1 MICTDIAPPAY
12 FIFSDEAPALL
23 YYSHIPA
30 IAVSLFFGLFVFL
43 NGRKFLANRILFLI
57 SIVFSLW
64 TILSLIVWTNV
75 NSDVIIFCWAFFGI
89 LSSLLGLL
97 CAYFVYVFIN
107 KKDIAFS
114 WKLVAGL
121 IMLPIIVLTP
131 TKYNLGG
138 FDLSI
143 CDSSGYENMYFLTY
157 YYAVVFLSFLWILFY
172 GSYKCFGSKGEDR
185 KQILWLVLGI
195 EFFLFAFFVTGFLA
209 SYLAKS
215 GMVSDFGMEFYGL
228 MSMPIFLGV
237 LTYLIVK
244 FQVFSIKIIGAQALV
259 YTIVILIGSQLFFI
273 KTVTNFIL
281 TGVTLILT
289 GIFGS
294 VLIAS
299 VRLEVRR
306 KEELQYISHALT
318 VTNQRLKSA
327 DDSKNEFLSIAS
339 HQLRTPLTVIKGY
352 IALMFDGSYGK
363 IPESIEQVMK
373 NIMVSN
379 NRLIELV
386 EDLLNISR
394 MESGRMEYRYAPTD
408 IMDLLKELCGTF
420 IVKANDRPEIEV
432 RLVKPPV
439 GLPDVMTDRSK
450 LREVV
455 SNLIDNAIK
464 YTPKGLVT
472 VKAFRKD
479 GDTVRIEVKDSG
491 IGIPA
496 TEMPYLFAKFSRG
509 KDIGRLNVGGTG
521 LGLHVG
527 KSMIESMG
535 GKVWAESE
543 GDKKGSTFIVELP
556 IHHEEGTV
564 KPAAPAI
571 PTLSPDIP
579 TGPAVSG
586 SGAQAEAVEP
596 AKAEGPLPDA
606 AAGTDQPVIP
616 APSFMEQPILSDDPE
631 PAPRVTEVTRMEP
644 LPQGTDAEG
653 DSEPEPEGR
662 IIFKE
667 TRKGN
672 RIV

>member
-1 MICTDIAPPAY
+1 MIKNINQFETVMYDLIANVRDCYIELPN
-12 FIFSDEAPALL
+12 LL
-23 YYSHIPA
+23 YYSHIPLA
-30 IAVSLFFGLFVFL
+30 FASLLLGIFVLVKRKTLAGKALFFITLC
-43 NGRKFLANRILFLI
+43 
-57 SIVFSLW
+57 FSLW
-64 TILSLIVWTNV
+64 SAIDLVLWVSVDSRVIGFFWSIVDLLDILLFI
-75 NSDVIIFCWAFFGI
+75 
-89 LSSLLGLL
+89 SSL
-97 CAYFVYVFIN
+97 YFVMVFIDN
-107 KKDIAFS
+107 KDVSFSKKVVFFAF
-114 WKLVAGL
+114 L
-121 IMLPIIVLTP
+121 LPIIVLMP
-131 TKYNLGG
+131 TKYYIGN
-138 FDLSI
+138 FDGTTCNAVEYRPFLNYI
-143 CDSSGYENMYFLTY
+143 FFVEIFFSG
-157 YYAVVFLSFLWILFY
+157 WILAFAVNRWRKS
-172 GSYKCFGSKGEDR
+172 GKIMR
-185 KQILWLVLGI
+185 KQISLLTSGI
-195 EFFLFAFFVTGFLA
+195 ALFLLSFFLSGFLA
-209 SYLAKS
+209 
-215 GMVSDFGMEFYGL
+215 DEFENFRIEQYGL
-228 MSMPIFLGV
+228 FGAFAFITV
-237 LTYLIVK
+237 LAYLIVR
-244 FQVFSIKIIGAQALV
+244 FEAFSIKILGAQALV

-439 GLPDVMTDRSK
+439 GLPDVMTDCSK

-509 KDIGRLNVGGTG
+509 KDIGRLNAGGTG

-556 IHHEEGTV
+556 IHHEEGMV

-571 PTLSPDIP
+571 PTLSPDLP

-586 SGAQAEAVEP
+586 SGAQAEAAEP
-596 AKAEGPLPDA
+596 AKAESPLPDA
-606 AAGTDQPVIP
+606 AAGTDQPGIP
-616 APSFMEQPILSDDPE
+616 VPSSMERPILSDDPE

-644 LPQGTDAEG
+644 LPQGSEADG
-653 DSEPEPEGR
+653 DSEPETEGR

-667 TRKGN
+667 TRRGN